1 MKQDM
6 EKTRKK
12 RLIIEI
18 LIGVYFIAQIALGF
32 YLFFSTNYFG
42 EDQKFNE
49 FIKAFGFVLLAS
61 SFRYFIRLGFNEEI
75 DIPKW
80 AKVLFVLFGIM
91 LEVLADI
98 AYFKYFNPAATY
110 KETYKEN
117 EVEYLNVGAV
127 LLPIILLGL
136 QSWKLI
142 RSLFFKSA
150 ETGSSS
156 TESKTYNKS
165 HSSDEYQSS
174 NYDDDYWAQDGIGN
188 TYDYDGAVTGRITED
203 GEHLSA
209 STDADGTVHYYDS
222 DGNETDENGF
232 HFY

>member
-1 MKQDM
+1 M
-6 EKTRKK
+6 KK
-12 RLIIEI
+12 RLTIEI
-18 LIGVYFIAQIALGF
+18 LIGIYFIAQIALGF

-42 EDQKFNE
+42 EDQRFNE
-49 FIKAFGFVLLAS
+49 SIKAFGFVLLAS
-61 SFRYFIRLGFNEEI
+61 SFRYFIRLGFNKEI

-80 AKVLFVLFGIM
+80 TKVLFVLFGIM

-110 KETYKEN
+110 KEN
-117 EVEYLNVGAV
+117 GVEYLNVGAV

-142 RSLFFKSA
+142 WSLFFKSA
-150 ETGSSS
+150 ETGSTS